1 MSTRLNA
8 GPRLSFTLLA
18 VALALLSGCAINMPV
33 PIKDPTPATEKYSK
47 AETAS
52 PRQLFFS
59 DHQSETDKAQ
69 LIAGRIPMTPTYND
83 KPFEAT
89 RWVAQNTV
97 RELVARGLP
106 VKLSADG
113 KDATDVRITRIHIEN
128 HRVSGFS
135 PFETYTSLRADVMT
149 AKGPQRVTSWVKR
162 GKVPVWSFNEVIDP
176 TYNVPLAILTKELAA
191 KINQALYGQALSDGQ
206 VDQLIRQVEPADG
219 KSVNAMDVYELGFGN
234 NPRAVPTLVKLVRNG
249 DDEIAHAA
257 ISSLGILR
265 ASAQLGLLIEL
276 FEAKGDVEDRAI
288 ALKAI
293 GDLGTAESKAY
304 LGKQK
309 TALDSQTDRESTV
322 FKDVIALYM

>member
-1 MSTRLNA
+1 MPTRLN
-8 GPRLSFTLLA
+8 PRFSLPLLAAALTLLA
-18 VALALLSGCAINMPV
+18 GCAINMPV
-33 PIKDPTPATEKYSK
+33 PIKDPAPSTEKYSR
-47 AETAS
+47 AESAT
-52 PRQLFFS
+52 PRQLYFS
-59 DHQSETDKAQ
+59 DHQSETDKAH
-69 LIAGRIPMTPTYND
+69 LIAGRIPMTPLYND

-113 KDATDVRITRIHIEN
+113 KDATDVRISRIHIEN

-162 GKVPVWSFNEVIDP
+162 GKLPVWSFDEVIEP

-206 VDQLIRQVEPADG
+206 VDQLIRKVEPADA
-219 KSVNAMDVYELGFGN
+219 KAVNPMDVYELGFGN
-234 NPRAVPTLVKLVRNG
+234 NPRAVPALVKLARSG
-249 DDEIAHAA
+249 DDDIAHAA

-265 ASAQLGLLIEL
+265 AGSQLGLLVEL

-293 GDLGTAESKAY
+293 GDLGTAEAKAF
-304 LGKQK
+304 LDKQK
-309 TALDSQTDRESTV
+309 AALESQTDRESTV
-322 FKDVIALYM
+322 FKEVIALYM

>member
-1 MSTRLNA
+1 MSTPTNTRS
-8 GPRLSFTLLA
+8 RFSFTLLA
-18 VALALLSGCAINMPV
+18 AALALMSGCAINMPV
-33 PIKDPTPATEKYSK
+33 PIKDPAPSTEKYSK
-47 AETAS
+47 AEAAT

-59 DHQSETDKAQ
+59 DHQSETDKAN

-83 KPFEAT
+83 KPFDAT

-149 AKGPQRVTSWVKR
+149 TKGPQRVTSWVKR
-162 GKVPVWSFNEVIDP
+162 GKLPVWSFNEVIDP

-206 VDQLIRQVEPADG
+206 VDQLIRKVEPAGAKTVDP
-219 KSVNAMDVYELGFGN
+219 MDVYELGFGN
-234 NPRAVPTLVKLVRNG
+234 NQRAVPTLAKLAKSG
-249 DDEIAHAA
+249 DDDIAHAA

-265 ASAQLGLLIEL
+265 ASGQYALLVEH
-276 FEAKGDVEDRAI
+276 FEAKADVEDRAI

-293 GDLGTAESKAY
+293 GDLGTPEAKAY

-309 TALDSQTDRESTV
+309 AALDSLSDRESTV
-322 FKDVIALYM
+322 FKEIIALYL

>member
-1 MSTRLNA
+1 MSTRLNT
-8 GPRLSFTLLA
+8 RTSSVFTLLA
-18 VALALLSGCAINMPV
+18 AALVLTSGCALNMPV
-33 PIKDPTPATEKYSK
+33 PIKDPAPSTEKYSR
-47 AETAS
+47 AEAAP

-59 DHQSETDKAQ
+59 DHQSETDKAH
-69 LIAGRIPMTPTYND
+69 LIAGRIPMTPMYND
-83 KPFEAT
+83 KPFDAT

-113 KDATDVRITRIHIEN
+113 KDATDVQISRIHIEN

-162 GKVPVWSFNEVIDP
+162 GKLPVWSLDEVIEP

-191 KINQALYGQALSDGQ
+191 KINQALYGQALSDAQ
-206 VDQLIRQVEPADG
+206 VDQLIREVEPADG
-219 KSVNAMDVYELGFGN
+219 KDVDPMDVYELGFGN
-234 NPRAVPTLVKLVRNG
+234 NPRAVPTLSKLVRSG
-249 DDEIAHAA
+249 DDDIAHAA

-265 ASAQLGLLIEL
+265 ASGQFALLVEL
-276 FEAKGDVEDRAI
+276 FEAKSDVEDRAI

-293 GDLGTAESKAY
+293 GDLGTTESKAY

-309 TALDSQTDRESTV
+309 AALDSQTDRESTV